1 MSSSKRSRLSSNEI
15 EQILEEEDSDDD
27 RLDLESSSSK
37 SSSNYDEREYLSSD
51 SEDDIALPT
60 DWTASGR
67 ERNPFTFR
75 SEHGVKFAVEDKENP
90 VEFFENY
97 FDEEVVTYLP
107 SELLN
112 AY

>member
-15 EQILEEEDSDDD
+15 EQILEEEDSDND
-27 RLDLESSSSK
+27 RLDLESSSSE

-67 ERNPFTFR
+67 ERNPFTFVL
-75 SEHGVKFAVEDKENP
+75 SMV
-90 VEFFENY
+90 
-97 FDEEVVTYLP
+97 
-107 SELLN
+107 
-112 AY
+112 